1 MHPSAMCN
9 VSSLCEGILPLT
21 GAATALL
28 ILLVLLTTLH

>member
-1 MHPSAMCN
+1 MCK

-28 ILLVLLTTLH
+28 ILLVLTTLH

>member
-1 MHPSAMCN
+1 MHPSPLCK
-9 VSSLCEGILPLT
+9 VSSLCEGVLPLT

>member
-1 MHPSAMCN
+1 MRPSALCK

-21 GAATALL
+21 GAAATLS